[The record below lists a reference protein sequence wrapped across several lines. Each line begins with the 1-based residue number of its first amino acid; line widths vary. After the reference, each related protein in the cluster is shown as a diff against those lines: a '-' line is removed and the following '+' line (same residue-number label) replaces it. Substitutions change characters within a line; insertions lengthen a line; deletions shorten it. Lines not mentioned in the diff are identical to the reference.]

1 MLTIGGPAR
10 CVLLQLG
17 ELRDDVVALTCSRVR
32 NFNIAIKEWNDE
44 IIFLR
49 KVQEGAAD
57 KSYGIQVARLAGLP
71 KEVLQRA
78 KEILNTLENNS
89 FDLQG
94 KPVIAG
100 KTTDPST
107 LQLDLF
113 KEDVR
118 QEVIDSLRSSDLENL
133 TPMQAMN
140 MLAELKNKLK

>member
-1 MLTIGGPAR
+1 
-10 CVLLQLG
+10 
-17 ELRDDVVALTCSRVR
+17 VR

-71 KEVLQRA
+71 REVLQRA

-100 KTTDPST
+100 KSAEAPT

-118 QEVIDSLRSSDLENL
+118 QQVVDLLRSADLENL

-140 MLAELKNKLK
+140 LLAELKTKLNH